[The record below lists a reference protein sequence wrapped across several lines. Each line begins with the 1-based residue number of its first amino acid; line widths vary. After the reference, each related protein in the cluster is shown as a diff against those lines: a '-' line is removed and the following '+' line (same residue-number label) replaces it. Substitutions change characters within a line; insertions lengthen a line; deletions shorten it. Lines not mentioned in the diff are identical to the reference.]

1 MNDKGYNTHI
11 RGVIFMTN
19 SIMNLTERLI
29 PISALSQGK
38 AGQII
43 AEVLKKKVEYIILK
57 NNQPTVVLVAVDDYK
72 SKMEKL
78 EMYESFLEGLENA
91 QLLELAEKRK
101 MSPTASFM
109 DLIAEEGI
117 SLDEIKRLSE
127 SVEFE

>member
-1 MNDKGYNTHI
+1 
-11 RGVIFMTN
+11 
-19 SIMNLTERLI
+19 MNLTERLI